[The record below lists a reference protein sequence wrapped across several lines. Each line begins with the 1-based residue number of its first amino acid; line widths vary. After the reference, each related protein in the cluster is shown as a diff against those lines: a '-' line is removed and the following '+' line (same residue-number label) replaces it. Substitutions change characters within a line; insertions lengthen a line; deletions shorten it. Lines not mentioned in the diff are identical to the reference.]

1 MFYIILLLFLCLVTV
16 AKFLDTMLNKR
27 DKSSHP
33 CLVLDIAG
41 KALTRTLVVEFLV
54 HAVNQAETVLLI
66 PNLLKSFIMKA
77 IRLYQFCFASTDMI
91 KYFFSSLAYCCGGLH

>member
-1 MFYIILLLFLCLVTV
+1 MLCDHSSLRSTVFFSQSVCSILFYFIFMLVTV

-41 KALTRTLVVEFLV
+41 KALTMDISCRVFLV
-54 HAVNQAETVLLI
+54 HAVNQAEAVLLY
-66 PNLLKSFIMKA
+66 S
-77 IRLYQFCFASTDMI
+77 
-91 KYFFSSLAYCCGGLH
+91 